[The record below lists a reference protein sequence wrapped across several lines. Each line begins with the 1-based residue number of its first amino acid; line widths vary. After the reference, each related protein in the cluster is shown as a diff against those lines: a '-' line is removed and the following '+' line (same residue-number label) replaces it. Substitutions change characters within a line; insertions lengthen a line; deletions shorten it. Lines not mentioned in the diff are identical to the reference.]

1 MKHSFLLILS
11 ALLLLTA
18 CRPEAAVPTDAKP
31 IGHQANIF
39 PDYRDITL
47 PPNIAPLNIMVR
59 EKGNAFVGAV
69 RGADGTE
76 ILAAAAEDGK
86 LMFDTLEWRKLLET
100 NKGRELKVS
109 LYAQTDEGWVA
120 YPTYSLRV
128 ATEPIDPYLSYRLIE
143 PGYEIYRQLGLYQR
157 NITNFDVQTIYE
169 NNRDFDAEENHC
181 ANCHNYQ
188 NYSTD
193 RMLFHVRAKHGGTVV
208 IQNGKAQKFNMKS
221 DSILSSTVYPSWH
234 PRYNFVAFSSN
245 QTGQAFHLRDTQKI
259 EVIDYGSDLVFYDA
273 DSNTLSNILK
283 TEDAFETFPCWS
295 PDGLRLYYCVAQVP
309 QMVGLETDD
318 RINRTMHH
326 YDSLH
331 YNVMSLAFDP
341 ETHRFSDPRM
351 EINCDSLGMSAS
363 VPRISP
369 DGRYLLVTLGA
380 FGQFHIWHNS
390 ADLYVKDL
398 HTGELR
404 ALKNANSPVQDS
416 YHTWSSNGRWMVF
429 SSRRD
434 DGSYTRP
441 YIAYFDAQ
449 GRDHKAFMLPQQDPE
464 QNLLLLKSYN
474 VPELT
479 KNAVPL
485 SAEEITKTVVDDAA
499 IKGVN
504 YK

>member
-1 MKHSFLLILS
+1 MKHSIFFILS
-11 ALLLLTA
+11 AMLLLTA
-18 CRPEAAVPTDAKP
+18 CRPEAVIPTDATPAK
-31 IGHQANIF
+31 HQASIY

-59 EKGNAFVGAV
+59 EKGDEFVGAI
-69 RGADGTE
+69 RGTDGTE
-76 ILAAAAEDGK
+76 IVAAAAEDGK
-86 LMFDTLEWRKLLET
+86 LMFDTLAWRQLLEK
-100 NKGRELKVS
+100 NKGGELKVS
-109 LYAQTDEGWVA
+109 LYAHTDKGWVA
-120 YPTYSLRV
+120 YPAYSLHV
-128 ATEPIDPYLSYRLIE
+128 APEPIDPYLSYRLIE

-157 NITNFDVQTIYE
+157 NLTNFDVQTIYE
-169 NNRDFDAEENHC
+169 NNRDFDADENHC

-193 RMLFHVRAKHGGTVV
+193 RMLFHVRAKHGGTVM
-208 IQNGKAQKFNMKS
+208 IQNGKAQKLNMKS

-245 QTGQAFHLRDTQKI
+245 QTGQAFHIRDVQKI

-273 DSNTLSNILK
+273 DNYTISNILK

-309 QMVGLETDD
+309 QMVGLDND
-318 RINRTMHH
+318 KRISRTMLD

-341 ETHRFSDPRM
+341 ETRRFGSPRM

-363 VPRISP
+363 VPRISS
-369 DGRYLLVTLGA
+369 DGRYLLVTLGD

-398 HTGELR
+398 QTGELR
-404 ALKNANSPVQDS
+404 ALKNTNSPAQDS

-479 KNAVPL
+479 KNAVSL
-485 SAEEITKTVVDDAA
+485 SVEEITKTVLDDAS
-499 IKGVN
+499 IKSIT